1 MGEGQVLTV
10 DMLKSNCGYVGVWS
24 IEYGVQI
31 GAVWNM
37 EYGIWSTD
45 RGSMEYGIWNMEYR

>member
-1 MGEGQVLTV
+1 M
-10 DMLKSNCGYVGVWS
+10 
-24 IEYGVQI
+24 EYGVQI

-45 RGSMEYGIWNMEYR
+45 RGSMEYR